1 MAKQLHIFVENRPG
15 RLEVITENLNKA
27 NIDIKAFA
35 IQDRTDYGLMK
46 LLVDKPQDAYLS
58 LADLGCACALRDV
71 LAVSVPD
78 KRGNLHKL
86 LSALSKNNINII
98 DAHGFVLQ
106 PSLTGICILEIENLA
121 QSNAEQV
128 VKDAG
133 FEVLEDNQLYNL

>member
-15 RLEVITENLNKA
+15 RLEVITENLRKA
-27 NIDIKAFA
+27 GIDIKAFA

-46 LLVDKPQDAYLS
+46 LLVDKPQEAYLS
-58 LADLGCACALRDV
+58 LADLGCACALKDV

-78 KRGNLHKL
+78 KRGNLHTL
-86 LSALSKNNINII
+86 LSALSRNNINII

-106 PSLTGICILEIENLA
+106 PTQTGICILEIENLA

-128 VKDAG
+128 VKEAG
-133 FEVLEDNQLYNL
+133 FDVLNDTQLYNL